1 MHHAALGMHHAA
13 LGMHHAAL
21 GMQHAALD
29 CNMQRWWACNMPRW
43 VATRGRR
50 AYRKPVQ
57 RMSVAGY
64 PGGVPVLRGRGAV
77 GDVDRVGAV
86 VPSFED

>member
-1 MHHAALGMHHAA
+1 
-13 LGMHHAAL
+13 
-21 GMQHAALD
+21 
-29 CNMQRWWACNMPRW
+29 MQRW
-43 VATRGRR
+43 VAMRGRR